1 MTTAV
6 SSLTSSPSP
15 STTTQSTATGAAP
28 TMNEQDFLQLLMAQM
43 QNQDPL
49 QPDDSTAWVTQ
60 LATYSQ
66 VEQSVAQTSSLNT
79 ISTELQGLSST
90 NSANLIG
97 KSVTLQGNTLT
108 WNGTSPAT
116 ASVNLA
122 APAQQVQVTVS
133 DSSGNTV
140 KVLKLGATAA
150 GPASF
155 QWDGTNQSG
164 QAAPAGTYTFA
175 VSATGSNGASVG
187 VSQSVTGIV
196 TQVSYANG
204 SSTLTLNN
212 GTTASISQLASV
224 NAAQATQ

>member
-1 MTTAV
+1 
-6 SSLTSSPSP
+6 
-15 STTTQSTATGAAP
+15 
-28 TMNEQDFLQLLMAQM
+28 MNEQDFLQLLMAQM

-66 VEQSVAQTSSLNT
+66 VEQSVAQTSTLNT
-79 ISTELQGLSST
+79 ISTQLQGLSST
-90 NSANLIG
+90 NTANLIG
-97 KSVTLQGNTLT
+97 KSVTLQGNTLA

-116 ASVNLA
+116 SAVTLA
-122 APAQQVQVTVS
+122 APAQHVAVTVS
-133 DSSGNTV
+133 DSGGNTV
-140 KVLKLGATAA
+140 KVLQLGPQST
-150 GPASF
+150 GSVSI
-155 QWDGTNQSG
+155 QWDGTNQTG
-164 QAAPAGTYTFA
+164 QAEPAGTYTFA
-175 VSATGSNGASVG
+175 VSATGANGTSVG
-187 VSQSVTGIV
+187 VSQSVSGIV